1 MAVQLQA
8 NGCGQ
13 QVCNSFDSASIQL
26 NFNMEIPAILDEIFS
41 PKVCISF
48 NLPQIQHTL
57 PGVQRQVLFKQ
68 FHLRPGLQE
77 GWLHC
82 AVGGAGHRQVLET
95 GAPGSISVCHSHG
108 VVLGT
113 KPLCLFF
120 YIFEMSIIVSTS
132 KGGFEGYLIKLKSLI
147 HIKH

>member
-8 NGCGQ
+8 NGGGQ
-13 QVCNSFDSASIQL
+13 QVCDSFDSASMQL
-26 NFNMEIPAILDEIFS
+26 NFNMEIPATLNEIFS
-41 PKVCISF
+41 PKVCIRF

-68 FHLRPGLQE
+68 SHLKPGLQE

-82 AVGGAGHRQVLET
+82 AVGGAGHRQALET
-95 GAPGSISVCHSHG
+95 GALGSVSVCHSHG
-108 VVLGT
+108 VILGT
-113 KPLCLFF
+113 KPLSLFF
-120 YIFEMSIIVSTS
+120 YIFEMSTIVSTS
-132 KGGFEGYLIKLKSLI
+132 KSGFEGYLIKLKSLL